1 MDGAGSAAVIINGD
15 NGSLTQAG
23 DLLVTD
29 GAMGIITYGT
39 GNEAKIPATPP
50 CVMRTRWVLWLQ
62 AKNTFKNKGDIDVS
76 LNGTGALVSG
86 DMSQVTLDGDIN
98 VVSVQDSE
106 GVFSSATGV
115 SVSGD
120 NNAVDI
126 TGNVNI
132 SADYGQDDLA
142 AGAPR

>member
-98 VVSVQDSE
+98 VVSVQT
-106 GVFSSATGV
+106 AK
-115 SVSGD
+115 
-120 NNAVDI
+120 AC
-126 TGNVNI
+126 
-132 SADYGQDDLA
+132 LA
-142 AGAPR
+142 QRQG